1 MITSRF
7 FLENSEVI
15 GVWMIYA
22 IVMMLAYCI
31 LDTLFSYIKA
41 KLLSKKKVRRV
52 VRKISEFDRAVERA
66 RVSSQIRAV
75 MGAQL

>member
-41 KLLSKKKVRRV
+41 KLLSKKKVRKV

-75 MGAQL
+75 MCTQL

>member
-7 FLENSEVI
+7 FIENKEVI
-15 GVWMIYA
+15 GLWMIYA

-41 KLLSKKKVRRV
+41 KLLSKKKVRKV
-52 VRKISEFDRAVERA
+52 VKKISEFDRAVERA

-75 MGAQL
+75 MNAQL

>member
-1 MITSRF
+1 MPSNYFI
-7 FLENSEVI
+7 ENKEAI
-15 GVWMIYA
+15 GLGMIYA
-22 IVMMLAYCI
+22 IIIFLAYCI